1 MLPVAAAAVIDPTG
15 LRDCDL
21 PGDCAQ
27 VGMKAATGCSL
38 SAWSTVTH
46 KHPFFKKQQQQHYF
60 SDLHQYKG

>member
-1 MLPVAAAAVIDPTG
+1 MATAIDPRG

-21 PGDCAQ
+21 PGDYAQ

-38 SAWSTVTH
+38 SPRSTVTH
-46 KHPFFKKQQQQHYF
+46 KHPLFKNKQQQHYF